1 MCVNVVSPYAPAPS
15 ATDNDQWALP
25 VATTT
30 QTSRL
35 RNFCSTITCS
45 GHYAFTHYHI
55 IQRTTISQC
64 SCAVLFLHMT
74 QFFDHVYCRSPSP
87 AATST
92 SSPAHSASPVLPT
105 LWMDVADIMKCF
117 RWGETLLLVCVVTAG
132 TVYRRVVVYT
142 QLDKWSHTATNA
154 DLTVSNT
161 VTLTHSLIHSLT
173 HTHTHSHSLTQ
184 ALTSQSHSHLI
195 TISEYHS
202 HTNMATS
209 LTHSLAG
216 VQGEHWLSV
225 SLTTKGWSGKDCT
238 CYCNPLPSYTRGAV
252 SQYS

>member
-173 HTHTHSHSLTQ
+173 HTLTLTHTHSHTHSHTHTLTLTHSHSLTHSHTHTHSHSLT
-184 ALTSQSHSHLI
+184 
-195 TISEYHS
+195 HS
-202 HTNMATS
+202 HTHSHS
-209 LTHSLAG
+209 LTHSLL
-216 VQGEHWLSV
+216 VM
-225 SLTTKGWSGKDCT
+225 
-238 CYCNPLPSYTRGAV
+238 
-252 SQYS
+252 